1 MKQTCTLKPTKLLVK
16 QDIRGCYAAAAEEE
30 QVVFFF
36 LRLSGAD
43 ASYRAV
49 D

>member
-1 MKQTCTLKPTKLLVK
+1 MMKQTCTLKPTKLLVK

-30 QVVFFF
+30 QVVFF
-36 LRLSGAD
+36 LRVSGAD